1 MESLSPH
8 VVSTAKLP
16 IHNLNEVD
24 LWKMRIEQYFLMND
38 YSLWEVI
45 LNGDSPIPTRVV
57 DGVIQPIAPT
67 TADVME
73 LVAMIGAFRLM
84 KNQQIMTSWHLP
96 PQAHQVLQI
105 MRRMHPNREGEI
117 AELDEDVTLVDV
129 DTAIKMDADIQ
140 GRMEEDV
147 TAVKEINAA
156 ELQDEEMEQAAA
168 REKQEKEDL
177 ERAKVLQ
184 QQYDQKQKNI
194 DWNVLKPGKNMIV
207 YLKKAGYKIA
217 HFKGMTYDQVRPIF
231 EREYNKVQTF
241 LKPDRDGEPAKK
253 RGAEE
258 TLLQESF
265 KKQRAKVE
273 ASGSHTTHD
282 TPTDDPKEISD
293 EELRICCKLSQ
304 WLRNLDA
311 LWRLTKE
318 KFSTTMPTE
327 DKGKALLIELK
338 RLYEPNAAEVF
349 WKLQRYIERLS
360 IDRCCLLLMLSTKLQ
375 VDEDCEMAKDLV
387 MKIFMESNKPKS
399 RRSLDT
405 SSKCCLLLM
414 LSTKLQ
420 VDEDCEMAK
429 DLVMKIFM
437 EANKPK
443 SRRSLD
449 TSSK

>member
-1 MESLSPH
+1 
-8 VVSTAKLP
+8 
-16 IHNLNEVD
+16 
-24 LWKMRIEQYFLMND
+24 
-38 YSLWEVI
+38 
-45 LNGDSPIPTRVV
+45 
-57 DGVIQPIAPT
+57 
-67 TADVME
+67 
-73 LVAMIGAFRLM
+73 
-84 KNQQIMTSWHLP
+84 
-96 PQAHQVLQI
+96 
-105 MRRMHPNREGEI
+105 MHPNREGEI

-156 ELQDEEMEQAAA
+156 ESEPTVFDDEEEMEQAAA

-443 SRRSLD
+443 SRRSKNNVAAEVIKKLL
-449 TSSK
+449 